1 MVVLLEGKLF
11 RGSLSLN
18 GYLRIIV
25 CHMLFHIVLI
35 CYPFPWLTEYCRNL
49 HAGWQRSL
57 ETFVVVLWV
66 YLKSI
71 NLIYQKMLHILQKR
85 LT

>member
-49 HAGWQRSL
+49 HARWQRSL
-57 ETFVVVLWV
+57 ET
-66 YLKSI
+66 
-71 NLIYQKMLHILQKR
+71 IL
-85 LT
+85 LLLFGFI

>member
-18 GYLRIIV
+18 GYLGIIV
-25 CHMLFHIVLI
+25 CHMLFHIILI

-57 ETFVVVLWV
+57 ETLLLLLFGF
-66 YLKSI
+66 I
-71 NLIYQKMLHILQKR
+71 
-85 LT
+85 